1 MVEYMSIYKKLG
13 KMAGDMSIAE
23 KYYAILQTETY
34 KTEVYRTWDLGEGMA
49 VLHKNMKGWYKPWF
63 VIDHNKKTAFEFID
77 DWENLLTITEDDIDW
92 KSIKKLPENAIMMA
106 QYLSFHFPSFIREF
120 RNGVA
125 QVDWQLNPD
134 GRYYMDDDGYGMT
147 PDVEINIHGF
157 IDRNGHVLV
166 KFRYVSDNKELEVM
180 RKEAEQIAKR
190 LNNG

>member
-1 MVEYMSIYKKLG
+1 MVGYMSIYKKLG
-13 KMAGDMSIAE
+13 KIAGDMSIAE

-49 VLHKNMKGWYKPWF
+49 VLHKNMQGWYKPWF
-63 VIDHNKKTAFEFID
+63 VIDHNKKAAFEFIY

-92 KSIKKLPENAIMMA
+92 KSLKKLPENAIMMA

>member
-49 VLHKNMKGWYKPWF
+49 VLHKNMQGWYKPWF

-92 KSIKKLPENAIMMA
+92 KSLKKLPENAIMMA

-134 GRYYMDDDGYGMT
+134 GRYYMDDDGFGMT

-180 RKEAEQIAKR
+180 RKEAEQIEKQ

>member
-1 MVEYMSIYKKLG
+1 VVEYMSIYKKLG

-49 VLHKNMKGWYKPWF
+49 VLHKNMQGWYKPWF

-92 KSIKKLPENAIMMA
+92 KSLKKLPENAIMMA

>member
-49 VLHKNMKGWYKPWF
+49 VLHKNMQGWYKPWF
-63 VIDHNKKTAFEFID
+63 VIDHNKKNAFEFID

-92 KSIKKLPENAIMMA
+92 KSLKKLPENAIMMA

>member
-1 MVEYMSIYKKLG
+1 MSIYKKLG

-49 VLHKNMKGWYKPWF
+49 VLHKNMQGWYKPWF

-77 DWENLLTITEDDIDW
+77 DWENLLTITEEDIDW
-92 KSIKKLPENAIMMA
+92 KSLKKLPENAIMMA

-134 GRYYMDDDGYGMT
+134 GRYYMDDDGFGMT

-180 RKEAEQIAKR
+180 RKEAEQIEKQ